1 MAISYRRASGQDFD
15 GIVSLQNLY
24 LEANLDTEQKQ
35 DGFLSGQF
43 TSEQFRLMDLDGGV
57 VVAVAGDESNAA
69 GEVKAYLCASS
80 QAFNMPFA
88 LPRAM
93 IESFPQAIFHDR
105 PLSEQNLLIAGPICV
120 DSDYRGQGVVREL
133 YRTLFALVPKLY
145 EIVVVFVSLDNPRS
159 ISAHAKLG
167 MNEVST
173 FCFNEREY
181 VIMAC
186 PISW

>member
-1 MAISYRRASGQDFD
+1 
-15 GIVSLQNLY
+15 
-24 LEANLDTEQKQ
+24 
-35 DGFLSGQF
+35 
-43 TSEQFRLMDLDGGV
+43 
-57 VVAVAGDESNAA
+57 
-69 GEVKAYLCASS
+69 
-80 QAFNMPFA
+80 
-88 LPRAM
+88 
-93 IESFPQAIFHDR
+93 R

-186 PISW
+186 PIS